1 MAYEV
6 IFNDMIDSLTMAEL
20 QLYEYNINNEKS
32 QRRTNWQNRSF
43 FDIFLMTR
51 MWFLWLAKELF

>member
-32 QRRTNWQNRSF
+32 QRRTN
-43 FDIFLMTR
+43 
-51 MWFLWLAKELF
+51 